1 MEAHEDQKNY
11 LAEQI
16 ERLNDDL
23 KQHKLTIEVLQHAE
37 ARSKEAF
44 YRMLLIANEALD
56 ELPERL
62 RVAEVELPLPGV
74 PRGVREFMG
83 YCRGLLTVYKNIV
96 KKAKKRF

>member
-1 MEAHEDQKNY
+1 

-16 ERLNDDL
+16 ERLEDDL
-23 KQHKLTIEVLQHAE
+23 KQHKLTIEVLQHDE
-37 ARSKEAF
+37 ARLKEAF

-62 RVAEVELPLPGV
+62 RVAEVELPLHGV